1 MTVHPDGERPGE
13 AGQAKDTQPTQ
24 KQQNEKQSDSQ
35 NYNHGYNQS
44 DSQGDGLSQTSGE
57 DQDAAEA
64 ASVESNAPSELAEA
78 LAQAQAKASE
88 YFDQLL
94 RAQAEM
100 ENVRR
105 RAQEEVSKARK
116 FAIESFAEGLVP
128 VRDSLEAAL
137 LQTDQTVEVFREG
150 VETTLKQLIAAFERN
165 HLKEIAP
172 EVGAKF
178 NPHHHQAIATVP
190 AEQEANT
197 VVAVLQ
203 KGYLIADR
211 VLRPALVTVAS

>member
-1 MTVHPDGERPGE
+1 MTVHPDGERPVE

-24 KQQNEKQSDSQ
+24 KQQNEKQSDNQ

-44 DSQGDGLSQTSGE
+44 DSQGERLGE
-57 DQDAAEA
+57 GHDAAEA
-64 ASVESNAPSELAEA
+64 ASVESNSPSELAEA

-88 YFDQLL
+88 HFDQLL

-137 LQTDQTVEVFREG
+137 TQTDQTVEVFREG

-172 EVGAKF
+172 EVGTKF